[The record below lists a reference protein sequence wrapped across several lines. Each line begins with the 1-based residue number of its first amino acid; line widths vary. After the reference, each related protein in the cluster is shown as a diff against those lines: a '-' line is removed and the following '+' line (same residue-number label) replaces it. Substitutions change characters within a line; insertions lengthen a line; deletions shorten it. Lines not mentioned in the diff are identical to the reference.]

1 MGAMRI
7 VVRSKLRRFRLK
19 YCFLVQAHLHL
30 KGRVQTKRKHAQ
42 MTSKINYAALV
53 DANDLQLF
61 WYEGRG
67 VGDGRARA
75 VSTRRYHAKRVAD
88 RRKSNYSLY
97 SSVRNQVLTLGD
109 CKILLSKE

>member
-7 VVRSKLRRFRLK
+7 VVRSKLRCFRLK
-19 YCFLVQAHLHL
+19 FCFLVQAHLHL
-30 KGRVQTKRKHAQ
+30 KGKVQTRRKHAQ

-88 RRKSNYSLY
+88 RRKSNHSLY